1 MEEVSTLEAHDTP
14 AKKDHVAVS
23 AGSDICISKSIEVSA
38 EKYGVFNPETVIAG
52 ATLNKANL
60 QKSTEVLSQSALVD
74 QCRSGLTSP
83 TLPPPPMTQNVP
95 ELPSDSGKNSAM
107 RE

>member
-83 TLPPPPMTQNVP
+83 TLPPPPMTQTVP